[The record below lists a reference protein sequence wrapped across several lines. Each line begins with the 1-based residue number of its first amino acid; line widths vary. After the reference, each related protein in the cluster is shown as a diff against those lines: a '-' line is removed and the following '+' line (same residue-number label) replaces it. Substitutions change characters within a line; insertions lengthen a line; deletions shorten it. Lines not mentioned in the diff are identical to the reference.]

1 MLKVGSV
8 VYVVVGGG
16 EGGERNELEFP
27 GMSRD
32 PQTEEYAYC
41 WCRVIL
47 FSL

>member
-1 MLKVGSV
+1 MWWLAGVRV
-8 VYVVVGGG
+8 V
-16 EGGERNELEFP
+16 ERNELEFP